1 MAAKET
7 QMDINLVHP
16 ELRKATASFP
26 KLPVGSNFGR
36 KLTRLLLPLLLPKTK
51 VPQGTTIEWV
61 KAASGQKLRVYTPAG
76 TKSRA
81 ALLYIH
87 GGGMM
92 IGAPQMDDGLL
103 SNLAA
108 ELDILIVS
116 PEYRLAPE
124 HPYPAPVDD
133 CHEAWQWM
141 LSNSSQRG
149 IDTKRIA
156 IGGESAGGGL
166 AAGLVLRIHDGGGQR
181 PIAQWLLCPM
191 LDDRTAQDRSLD
203 AADHYIWNN
212 KLNLAGWTSYVG
224 NQIGTDQVP
233 SYAAP
238 ARRVDFNGLPKAWIG
253 VGDVELFYQ
262 EDKKYAESLKAAGVP
277 CELDVVAGGPH
288 AFEGMVPDAQV
299 SKDYMTRAKS
309 WLRNALAA

>member
-1 MAAKET
+1 
-7 QMDINLVHP
+7 MDINLVHP

-51 VPQGTTIEWV
+51 VPQGVSIEWV
-61 KAASGQKLRVYTPAG
+61 KAASGQKLRVYSPAG
-76 TKSRA
+76 TKTRA

-133 CHEAWQWM
+133 CHEAWQW
-141 LSNSSQRG
+141 LLTNSSELG

-166 AAGLVLRIHDGGGQR
+166 AAGLVLRIHDEGGQR

-191 LDDRTAQDRSLD
+191 LDDRTSQDRTLD
-203 AADHYIWNN
+203 GVDHYIWNN
-212 KLNLAGWTSYVG
+212 KLNLAGWSSYLSTKF
-224 NQIGTDQVP
+224 GTDQVP
-233 SYAAP
+233 VYAAP
-238 ARRVDFNGLPKAWIG
+238 SRRSDFNGLPKAWIG

-262 EDKKYAESLKAAGVP
+262 EDKKYAENLKAAGVP

-299 SKDYMTRAKS
+299 SKDYMARAKS
-309 WLRNALAA
+309 WLRTALAA

>member
-1 MAAKET
+1 
-7 QMDINLVHP
+7 MDINLVHP
-16 ELRKATASFP
+16 ELQKATASFP
-26 KLPVGSNFGR
+26 KLPVGSGFGR

-51 VPQGTTIEWV
+51 VPNGISIAWV
-61 KAASGQKLRVYTPAG
+61 KAASGQKLRVYTPAASK
-76 TKSRA
+76 TRA

-108 ELDILIVS
+108 ELHILIVS

-124 HPYPAPVDD
+124 NPYPAPVDD

-141 LSNSSQRG
+141 LTNSSKLG
-149 IDTKRIA
+149 IDTSRIA

-166 AAGLVLRIHDGGGQR
+166 AAGVVLRIHDEGGQR
-181 PIAQWLLCPM
+181 PIAQWLYCPM

-203 AADHYIWNN
+203 ATDHFIWNN
-212 KLNLAGWTSYVG
+212 KLNLAGWTSYLG
-224 NQIGTDQVP
+224 KRIGTDLVP

-238 ARRVDFNGLPKAWIG
+238 SRRVDFNGLPKAWIG

-288 AFEGMVPDAQV
+288 AFEGMAPDAQV
-299 SKDYMTRAKS
+299 SKDYLARAKS

>member
-1 MAAKET
+1 
-7 QMDINLVHP
+7 MDINLIHP

-26 KLPVGSNFGR
+26 KLPVGSGFGR
-36 KLTRLLLPLLLPKTK
+36 KIARFLLPLLLPKAK
-51 VPQGTTIEWV
+51 VPQEISIEWI
-61 KAASGQKLRVYTPAG
+61 KAASGQRLRVYIPAG
-76 TKSRA
+76 NKTRA

-124 HPYPAPVDD
+124 HPYPAPIDD
-133 CHEAWQWM
+133 CHEAWQWI
-141 LSNSSQRG
+141 LDNASQRG
-149 IDTKRIA
+149 IDTKKIA

-166 AAGLVLRIHDGGGQR
+166 AAGLVLRIHDEGGPR
-181 PIAQWLLCPM
+181 PIAQWLFCPM
-191 LDDRTAQDRSLD
+191 LDDRTAMDRSLD
-203 AADHYIWNN
+203 QVDHYIWSN
-212 KLNLAGWTSYVG
+212 KLNLAGWTSYLG
-224 NQIGTDQVP
+224 AKIGTDQVP

-238 ARRVDFNGLPKAWIG
+238 SRRVDYNGLPKAWIG

-262 EDKKYAESLKAAGVP
+262 EDKKYAENLKAAGVP

-288 AFEGMVPDAQV
+288 AFEGLAPEAQV
-299 SKDYMTRAKS
+299 SKDYMARAKS
-309 WLRNALAA
+309 WLKAALQA

>member
-1 MAAKET
+1 
-7 QMDINLVHP
+7 MDINLVHP
-16 ELRKATASFP
+16 ELRKATAAFP
-26 KLPVGSNFGR
+26 KLPVDSGFGR
-36 KLTRLLLPLLLPKTK
+36 KLTRLLLPMLLPKTK
-51 VPQGTTIEWV
+51 VPAGISIEWV

-76 TKSRA
+76 AKTRA

-108 ELDILIVS
+108 DLDILIVS

-141 LSNSSQRG
+141 LSNSTQRG
-149 IDTKRIA
+149 IDTNRIA

-166 AAGLVLRIHDGGGQR
+166 AAGLVLRIHDEGGQR
-181 PIAQWLLCPM
+181 PIAQWLFCPM
-191 LDDRTAQDRSLD
+191 LDDRTALDRSLD
-203 AADHYIWNN
+203 ALDHYIWSN
-212 KLNLAGWTSYVG
+212 KLNLSGWSSYVG
-224 NQIGTDQVP
+224 TKIGTDQVAA
-233 SYAAP
+233 YAAP

-262 EDKKYAESLKAAGVP
+262 EDKKYAERLSAAGVA

-288 AFEGMVPDAQV
+288 AFEGMAPDAQV
-299 SKDYMTRAKS
+299 SKDYSNRAKT
-309 WLRNALAA
+309 WLRRALEA

>member
-1 MAAKET
+1 M
-7 QMDINLVHP
+7 
-16 ELRKATASFP
+16 
-26 KLPVGSNFGR
+26 
-36 KLTRLLLPLLLPKTK
+36 LPLLLPKAK
-51 VPQGTTIEWV
+51 VPHGISIEWI
-61 KAASGQKLRVYTPAG
+61 KAASGQRLRVYTPARSK
-76 TKSRA
+76 TRA

-124 HPYPAPVDD
+124 HPYPAPIDD

-141 LSNSSQRG
+141 LDNSSQRG
-149 IDTKRIA
+149 IDTKKIA

-166 AAGLVLRIHDGGGQR
+166 AAGLVLRIHDEGGPR
-181 PIAQWLLCPM
+181 PIAQWLFCPM
-191 LDDRTAQDRSLD
+191 LDDRTAIDRSLD
-203 AADHYIWNN
+203 QVDHYIWSN
-212 KLNLAGWTSYVG
+212 KLNLAGWTSYLG
-224 NQIGTDQVP
+224 AKIGTEQVP
-233 SYAAP
+233 SYAGP
-238 ARRVDFNGLPKAWIG
+238 SRRVDYNGLPKAWIG

-262 EDKKYAESLKAAGVP
+262 EDKKYAENLKAAGVP

-288 AFEGMVPDAQV
+288 AFEGLAPEAQV
-299 SKDYMTRAKS
+299 SKDYMARAKS
-309 WLRNALAA
+309 WLKAALQA

>member
-1 MAAKET
+1 M
-7 QMDINLVHP
+7 
-16 ELRKATASFP
+16 
-26 KLPVGSNFGR
+26 
-36 KLTRLLLPLLLPKTK
+36 LPLLLPKAK
-51 VPQGTTIEWV
+51 VPQEISIEWI
-61 KAASGQKLRVYTPAG
+61 KAASGQRLRVYIPAG
-76 TKSRA
+76 NKTRA

-124 HPYPAPVDD
+124 HPYPAPLGD

-141 LSNSSQRG
+141 LDHSSQRG
-149 IDTKRIA
+149 IDTKKIA

-166 AAGLVLRIHDGGGQR
+166 AAGLVLRIHDEGGPR
-181 PIAQWLLCPM
+181 PIAQWLFCPM
-191 LDDRTAQDRSLD
+191 LDDRTAMDRSLD
-203 AADHYIWNN
+203 QVDHYIWSN
-212 KLNLAGWTSYVG
+212 KLNLAGWTSYLG
-224 NQIGTDQVP
+224 AKIGTDQVP

-238 ARRVDFNGLPKAWIG
+238 SRRVDYNGLPKAWIG

-262 EDKKYAESLKAAGVP
+262 EDKKYAENLKAAGVP

-288 AFEGMVPDAQV
+288 AFEGLAPEAQV
-299 SKDYMTRAKS
+299 SKDYMARAKS
-309 WLRNALAA
+309 WLKAALQA

>member
-1 MAAKET
+1 
-7 QMDINLVHP
+7 
-16 ELRKATASFP
+16 
-26 KLPVGSNFGR
+26 
-36 KLTRLLLPLLLPKTK
+36 
-51 VPQGTTIEWV
+51 
-61 KAASGQKLRVYTPAG
+61 
-76 TKSRA
+76 
-81 ALLYIH
+81 
-87 GGGMM
+87 MM

-141 LSNSSQRG
+141 LANSSKLG
-149 IDTKRIA
+149 IDTKIIA

-166 AAGLVLRIHDGGGQR
+166 AAGLVLRIHDEGGQR
-181 PIAQWLLCPM
+181 PIAQWLYCPM
-191 LDDRTAQDRSLD
+191 LDDRTATDRSLD
-203 AADHYIWNN
+203 ATDHYIWNN

-224 NQIGTDQVP
+224 NKIGTDQVP

-288 AFEGMVPDAQV
+288 AFEGMVPNAQV
-299 SKDYMTRAKS
+299 SKDYMARAKS

>member
-1 MAAKET
+1 
-7 QMDINLVHP
+7 MDINLVHP
-16 ELRKATASFP
+16 ELRKATAAFP
-26 KLPVGSNFGR
+26 KLPVDSGFGR
-36 KLTRLLLPLLLPKTK
+36 KLTRLLLPMLLPKTK
-51 VPQGTTIEWV
+51 VPAGISIEWV

-76 TKSRA
+76 AKTRA

-108 ELDILIVS
+108 DLDILIVS

-141 LSNSSQRG
+141 LSNSTQRG

-166 AAGLVLRIHDGGGQR
+166 AAGLVLRIHDEGGQR
-181 PIAQWLLCPM
+181 PIAQWLFCPM
-191 LDDRTAQDRSLD
+191 LDDRTALDRSLD
-203 AADHYIWNN
+203 GVDHYIWNN
-212 KLNLAGWTSYVG
+212 KLNLAGWSSYLSTKF
-224 NQIGTDQVP
+224 GTDQVP
-233 SYAAP
+233 AYAAP
-238 ARRVDFNGLPKAWIG
+238 SRRADFNGLPKAWIG

-262 EDKKYAESLKAAGVP
+262 EDKKYAERLSAAGVA

-288 AFEGMVPDAQV
+288 AFEGMAPDAQV
-299 SKDYMTRAKS
+299 SKDYSNRAKT
-309 WLRNALAA
+309 WLRRALEA

>member
-1 MAAKET
+1 
-7 QMDINLVHP
+7 
-16 ELRKATASFP
+16 
-26 KLPVGSNFGR
+26 
-36 KLTRLLLPLLLPKTK
+36 LLPLLLPKTK
-51 VPQGTTIEWV
+51 VPQGVTIEWV
-61 KAASGQKLRVYTPAG
+61 KAASGQKLRVYSPAG
-76 TKSRA
+76 TKTRA

-103 SNLAA
+103 SNLAS

-124 HPYPAPVDD
+124 HPYPAPIDD
-133 CHEAWQWM
+133 CHEAWQW
-141 LSNSSQRG
+141 LLTNSSKLG
-149 IDTKRIA
+149 IDTSRIA

-166 AAGLVLRIHDGGGQR
+166 AAGLVLRIHDEGGQR

-203 AADHYIWNN
+203 GVDHFIWNN
-212 KLNLAGWTSYVG
+212 KLNLAGWSSYLSTKF
-224 NQIGTDQVP
+224 GTDQVP

-262 EDKKYAESLKAAGVP
+262 EDKKYAENLKAAGVP

-288 AFEGMVPDAQV
+288 AFEGMAPDAQV
-299 SKDYMTRAKS
+299 SKDYMARAKN
-309 WLRNALAA
+309 WLKASLAS

>member
-1 MAAKET
+1 
-7 QMDINLVHP
+7 MDINLVHP

-51 VPQGTTIEWV
+51 VPQGVTIEWV
-61 KAASGQKLRVYTPAG
+61 KAASGQKLRVYSPAG
-76 TKSRA
+76 NKTRA

-108 ELDILIVS
+108 ELDVLIVS

-133 CHEAWQWM
+133 CHEAWQW
-141 LSNSSQRG
+141 LLTNSSKLG
-149 IDTKRIA
+149 IDTSRIA

-166 AAGLVLRIHDGGGQR
+166 AAGLVLRIHDEGGQR

-203 AADHYIWNN
+203 GVDHFIWNN
-212 KLNLAGWTSYVG
+212 KLNLAGWSSYLSTKF
-224 NQIGTDQVP
+224 GTDQVP

-262 EDKKYAESLKAAGVP
+262 EDKKYAENLKAAGVP
-277 CELDVVAGGPH
+277 CELDVVAGGSH
-288 AFEGMVPDAQV
+288 AFEGMAPDAQV
-299 SKDYMTRAKS
+299 SKDYMARAKN
-309 WLRNALAA
+309 WLKASLAS

>member
-1 MAAKET
+1 V
-7 QMDINLVHP
+7 DINLIHP

-26 KLPVGSNFGR
+26 KLPVGSGFGR
-36 KLTRLLLPLLLPKTK
+36 KIARFLLPLLLPKAK
-51 VPQGTTIEWV
+51 VPQGISIEWI
-61 KAASGQKLRVYTPAG
+61 KAASGQRLRVYTPAG
-76 TKSRA
+76 SKTRA

-108 ELDILIVS
+108 DLDIVVVS

-124 HPYPAPVDD
+124 HPYPAPIDD

-141 LSNSSQRG
+141 LDHSSQSG
-149 IDTKRIA
+149 IDTKKIA

-166 AAGLVLRIHDGGGQR
+166 AAGLVLRIHDEGGPR
-181 PIAQWLLCPM
+181 PIAQWLFCPM
-191 LDDRTAQDRSLD
+191 LDDRTAMDRSLD
-203 AADHYIWNN
+203 QVDHYIWSN
-212 KLNLAGWTSYVG
+212 KLNLAGWTSYLG
-224 NQIGTDQVP
+224 AKIGTEQVP

-238 ARRVDFNGLPKAWIG
+238 SRRVDYNGLPKAWIG
-253 VGDVELFYQ
+253 VGDVELFYP
-262 EDKKYAESLKAAGVP
+262 EDKKYAENLKAAGVP

-288 AFEGMVPDAQV
+288 AFEGLAPEAQV
-299 SKDYMTRAKS
+299 SKDYMARAKS
-309 WLRNALAA
+309 WLKAALQA

>member
-1 MAAKET
+1 
-7 QMDINLVHP
+7 MDINLVHP
-16 ELRKATASFP
+16 ELQKATASFP
-26 KLPVGSNFGR
+26 KLPVGSGFGR

-51 VPQGTTIEWV
+51 VPNGISIAWV
-61 KAASGQKLRVYTPAG
+61 KAASGQKLRVYTPAASK
-76 TKSRA
+76 TRA

-124 HPYPAPVDD
+124 NPYPAPVDD

-141 LSNSSQRG
+141 LTNSSKLG
-149 IDTKRIA
+149 IDTSRIA

-166 AAGLVLRIHDGGGQR
+166 AAGLVLRIHDEGGQR
-181 PIAQWLLCPM
+181 PIAQWLYCPM
-191 LDDRTAQDRSLD
+191 LDDRTAHDRSLD
-203 AADHYIWNN
+203 AKDHFIWNN
-212 KLNLAGWTSYVG
+212 KLNLAGWTSYLG
-224 NQIGTDQVP
+224 KKIGTDQVP

-288 AFEGMVPDAQV
+288 AFEGMAPDAQV
-299 SKDYMTRAKS
+299 SKDYLARAKS